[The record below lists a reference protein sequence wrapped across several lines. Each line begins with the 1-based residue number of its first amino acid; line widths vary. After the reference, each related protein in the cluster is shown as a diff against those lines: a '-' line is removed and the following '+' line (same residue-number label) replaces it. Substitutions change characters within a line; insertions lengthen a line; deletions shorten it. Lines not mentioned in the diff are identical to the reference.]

1 MSRFFDGRLLR
12 EAQPARALL
21 ALSVVAGAAA
31 GVLIVLQARSLAR
44 AVDGAFL
51 RGMDGRGVQPF
62 LVALL
67 LFTAGRAAA
76 TWIAEM
82 AAARVAQR
90 VKDDLR
96 ERLIAHILALGPAF
110 TGGER
115 TGELANT
122 ALEGIDSLDAW
133 FSQYLPQ
140 LALAAIVPITF
151 LLVVFPL
158 DPLSGLVLL
167 LTAPLIPIF
176 MILIGH
182 ATDSLTQRQWGA
194 LSRMSAHFLDVL
206 QGLTTLKL
214 FGRSRDQV
222 VIMGQIS
229 EQHRHA
235 TFQVLRVA
243 FLSALA
249 LEIVGSISTAIV
261 AVQIGLRL
269 LAGQLSFEPA
279 IFILI
284 LAPEFYLPLR
294 QLGARFHAGISGVA
308 AARRIFDVLETPL
321 PAGRAVTP
329 PVTAVSGS
337 RASSAPD
344 AGSLGAGPTFGWP
357 YAGSAVEGH
366 PPPRISL
373 QDVTVAYPHR
383 SLPALDR
390 LSFDIEPGAHVAL
403 VGETGSGKSTVAA
416 LLLRFIEPQVG
427 QITVDGAPLQS
438 IPLGAWRGAVAYVP
452 QQPYLFAGSVGAN
465 ISLGRPGAAMS
476 EIIAAAEA
484 AGAHDFI
491 AALPDGYDTV
501 VGERGARLSG
511 GQAQRIALARA
522 FLVDAPIVVLDE
534 ATANLDPESDAA
546 IQAALARL
554 LRGRSA
560 LVIAHRLN
568 TVRTADRIIV
578 LQRGRVVEQGAHA
591 SLLEQDGAYARL
603 VAAHRAAWDAS
614 APVDEQSQAKHPE
627 QRAIARSRRDEAPAN
642 PTQAE
647 HPSTASALRA
657 ASAQDATVGSAPP
670 TAAPSRVSV
679 ASPATAHTTAPPAG
693 APPLPPAAAAPAAAP
708 LRWLLAFLRPFS
720 AWIALSV
727 LLGFLTVGSSIGL
740 LATSAWTIAGAA
752 LQPSIAELQVAI
764 VGVRFFGIARGIFR
778 YAERLA
784 SHQVTLRVLGAIRVW
799 FYATIEPLAPARL
812 AGYRSG
818 DLLARVISDV
828 GILENFYVRVV
839 APPLV
844 ALLTAALTA
853 TLLAGVHP
861 SVVAPVLAL
870 QALLGIAV
878 PLAAAALGRTPGRD
892 LTTARARLGEAVVEG
907 VQGAADVLA
916 YRAEARTA
924 GLIRTHGRQVTR
936 AQARL
941 AALSATSNAA
951 GTLITWAAVAAVL
964 TVAVPL
970 VRAGHLPGMMLAV
983 LALLTAASFEAV
995 LPLGAAAQTV
1005 ETSLA
1010 AARRLAQVAGQAPTA
1025 TEVKGARQAISAPL
1039 PAPAS
1044 ASPAQPPPA
1053 IRFSEVVLRYDAAQP
1068 PALDRVTLHVPPGGL
1083 LTVVGASGAGKST
1096 VANALLG
1103 LWPYQAGE
1111 IRIGDRELRTLDP
1124 EALRGM
1130 IGVVMQR
1137 SYLFNASIRTNL
1149 LLARPGATDAEIG
1162 AAAERAQLHRFI
1174 RTLPAGYD
1182 TVIGENGVQLSG
1194 GERQRLAIARALL
1207 KDAPILV
1214 LDEPTAALDRT
1225 TAAEVWQA
1233 LEPLMQGRTT
1243 LLITHLL
1250 DHSPERGQV
1259 AVMDRGAV
1267 IELGSHHALLAANGP
1282 YRRLWDQQ
1290 QHRLE

>member
-12 EAQPARALL
+12 EAQPARAFL
-21 ALSVVAGAAA
+21 ALSVMAGAAA
-31 GVLIVLQARSLAR
+31 GLLIVLQARSLAR

-51 RGMDGRGVQPF
+51 RGLDLRGVQPF
-62 LVALL
+62 LIALL

-90 VKDDLR
+90 VKNDLR
-96 ERLIAHILALGPAF
+96 ERLIAHMLALGPAF
-110 TGGER
+110 AGGER

-140 LALAAIVPITF
+140 LALAAIVPVTF

-182 ATDSLTQRQWGA
+182 AADALTQRQWGA

-229 EQHRHA
+229 EQHRQA

-269 LAGQLSFEPA
+269 LSGRLSFEPA
-279 IFILI
+279 FFVLI

-308 AARRIFDVLETPL
+308 AARRIFDVLEAPL
-321 PAGRAVTP
+321 PREQAFTP
-329 PVTAVSGS
+329 PV
-337 RASSAPD
+337 D
-344 AGSLGAGPTFGWP
+344 AGSLGGGPTFGWLS
-357 YAGSAVEGH
+357 AGSAVEGR

-373 QDVTVAYPHR
+373 RDVTVSYAHR
-383 SLPALDR
+383 SLPALDG

-416 LLLRFIEPQVG
+416 LLLRFIEPQAG
-427 QITVDGAPLQS
+427 QITVDGALLQS
-438 IPLGAWRGAVAYVP
+438 VPLGAWRGAVAYVP
-452 QQPYLFAGSVGAN
+452 QQPYLFAGPVSAN
-465 ISLGRPGAAMS
+465 ISLGRPGAAMA

-491 AALPDGYDTV
+491 TALPDGYDTV
-501 VGERGARLSG
+501 VGERGSRLSG

-534 ATANLDPESDAA
+534 ATANLDPDSDAA
-546 IQAALARL
+546 IQDALARL
-554 LRGRSA
+554 LAGRSA

-578 LQRGRVVEQGAHA
+578 LQRGRIVEQGTHA
-591 SLLEQDGAYARL
+591 SLLEQEGAYSRL
-603 VAAHRAAWDAS
+603 VAARRAAWGAS
-614 APVDEQSQAKHPE
+614 APVDEQSQAEHPE
-627 QRAIARSRRDEAPAN
+627 RRAIARSRRGEAPAN
-642 PTQAE
+642 STQAE

-657 ASAQDATVGSAPP
+657 ASAQDATVGSA
-670 TAAPSRVSV
+670 APL
-679 ASPATAHTTAPPAG
+679 PPAG
-693 APPLPPAAAAPAAAP
+693 AAVAGAAP
-708 LRWLLAFLRPFS
+708 LRWLLAFLRPFG

-828 GILENFYVRVV
+828 GILENFYVRSV

-844 ALLTAALTA
+844 ALLTALLTA
-853 TLLAGVHP
+853 ALLAGFHP
-861 SVVAPVLAL
+861 SLVAPVLAL
-870 QALLGIAV
+870 QALLGLGV
-878 PLAAAALGRTPGRD
+878 PLAAAALGRVPGRD
-892 LTTARARLGEAVVEG
+892 LTAARARLSEAVVEG
-907 VQGAADVLA
+907 VQGAADV
-916 YRAEARTA
+916 R
-924 GLIRTHGRQVTR
+924 
-936 AQARL
+936 
-941 AALSATSNAA
+941 
-951 GTLITWAAVAAVL
+951 
-964 TVAVPL
+964 
-970 VRAGHLPGMMLAV
+970 
-983 LALLTAASFEAV
+983 
-995 LPLGAAAQTV
+995 
-1005 ETSLA
+1005 
-1010 AARRLAQVAGQAPTA
+1010 
-1025 TEVKGARQAISAPL
+1025 
-1039 PAPAS
+1039 AS
-1044 ASPAQPPPA
+1044 A
-1053 IRFSEVVLRYDAAQP
+1053 R
-1068 PALDRVTLHVPPGGL
+1068 
-1083 LTVVGASGAGKST
+1083 
-1096 VANALLG
+1096 
-1103 LWPYQAGE
+1103 
-1111 IRIGDRELRTLDP
+1111 
-1124 EALRGM
+1124 
-1130 IGVVMQR
+1130 
-1137 SYLFNASIRTNL
+1137 
-1149 LLARPGATDAEIG
+1149 
-1162 AAAERAQLHRFI
+1162 
-1174 RTLPAGYD
+1174 
-1182 TVIGENGVQLSG
+1182 
-1194 GERQRLAIARALL
+1194 
-1207 KDAPILV
+1207 
-1214 LDEPTAALDRT
+1214 
-1225 TAAEVWQA
+1225 
-1233 LEPLMQGRTT
+1233 
-1243 LLITHLL
+1243 
-1250 DHSPERGQV
+1250 
-1259 AVMDRGAV
+1259 
-1267 IELGSHHALLAANGP
+1267 
-1282 YRRLWDQQ
+1282 
-1290 QHRLE
+1290 